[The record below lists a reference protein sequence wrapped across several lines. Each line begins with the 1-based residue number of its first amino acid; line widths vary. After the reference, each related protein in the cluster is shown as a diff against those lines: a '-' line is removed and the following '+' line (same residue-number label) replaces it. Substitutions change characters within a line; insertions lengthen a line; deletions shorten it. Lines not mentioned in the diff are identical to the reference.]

1 MAGLAPRVDY
11 LAGFSFPVG
20 GLAAGKPRVLRL
32 GAEILL
38 STGRELV
45 YVYDSERRQLTAVYR
60 FPGQVW
66 HLEVLALRR
75 VLFVLCAWRGVY
87 CLSLD
92 QASRSVSQS
101 DGHEEDRDLPSPVVP
116 VDPDACVLP
125 DATLC
130 TFTVMDSV
138 LITLAQGTA
147 QWRLQLFQCPLPGQ
161 ARPPG
166 QTGEVELSAC
176 PAPAGSP
183 GGPEAPSPRFLPVLC
198 CVSPPGWRGPHR
210 LQHGPR
216 GSTLEASLFGLLFGT
231 DAALLESPVILC
243 GLPGG
248 QLCSVV
254 LKTLVTS
261 RLAPGDPKALVR
273 ILHHLEEPVIFIG
286 ALRTEPLPEDV
297 EDTCCDCLVALGH
310 RGRTLAIKASWDE
323 AGSLVPEMREYRLPG
338 PVLCAACGK
347 GGHVYHSTPSSL
359 CLVDLAR
366 AGTPWLGQDVPPNG
380 PGGLPSLPCPAS
392 LSVCS
397 VVTLSVSPRLPGGGA
412 ELLALSAQGRLL
424 SCRLEQ
430 SPEALRPTRGTMVA
444 TGRRMKGLLCGIG
457 TVSERMSSLKR
468 AVSQRNRALTCLNE
482 AMNVS
487 CALLSHREGP
497 RPISCTTT
505 TAWSRRELQDVLTAT
520 CLLENSGGP
529 HLGRGWALCVQV
541 LPGGPASD
549 PEAAGSA
556 VTYTVPV
563 DQLGPGGRREVTL
576 ALDLGKDC
584 VLDLPV
590 TVCCALFYSLRE
602 VLGGALAP
610 SGSFED
616 ASGDGVPP
624 DTLPGQG
631 GICLP
636 LSAHTVDLLQG
647 LRFPGLAAPHAQALG
662 PSGPTLNPVDTFLE
676 ACRRPGSHPAQPE
689 SLGAESLPPSVAAI
703 TVSAELLRAAWGHR
717 YSGVSLPCA
726 TLQWL
731 LAENAAAD
739 IVRAQELSSVQGVA
753 PDGTDIRLTVREVAV
768 TGLCPAGPLQAAE
781 IQVESRFLAS
791 MCGAHSAIVRRM
803 KRMVVE
809 QAAQGSSPPD
819 LCAQHLHQIQASC
832 EALLRQVRTL
842 RDQRCMED
850 EAGPASERLLQ
861 VYRQLRSPGL
871 LLL

>member
-11 LAGFSFPVG
+11 LAGFGFPVG

-45 YVYDSERRQLTAVYR
+45 YVYDSEGRQLTAVYR
-60 FPGQVW
+60 FPGQVC

-101 DGHEEDRDLPSPVVP
+101 DGDEEERGLPSPAVP

-130 TFTVMDSV
+130 AFTVMDGV

-147 QWRLQLFQCPLPGQ
+147 QWKLQVFQCPCPGQ
-161 ARPPG
+161 ARPLDQIG
-166 QTGEVELSAC
+166 AVQLSAC
-176 PAPAGSP
+176 TPPAGSP
-183 GGPEAPSPRFLPVLC
+183 GRPEAPSPRFLPVLC
-198 CVSPPGWRGPHR
+198 CVSPPGCGAPHSLQQGP
-210 LQHGPR
+210 P
-216 GSTLEASLFGLLFGT
+216 GSTLEGALFGLLFGT
-231 DAALLESPVILC
+231 DATLLESPVILC
-243 GLPGG
+243 GLPDG

-261 RLAPGDPKALVR
+261 RSAPGDPKALVR

-286 ALRTEPLPEDV
+286 ALRTEPLPEDM

-338 PVLCAACGK
+338 PLLCAACGE
-347 GGHVYHSTPSSL
+347 GGRVYHSTPSSL

-366 AGTPWLGQDVPPNG
+366 GGTPWLGEGADVPPNG
-380 PGGLPSLPCPAS
+380 PGGLPSLLCPAS

-397 VVTLSVSPRLPGGGA
+397 VVTLSVSPRLPEGGA
-412 ELLALSAQGRLL
+412 ELLALSARGRLL
-424 SCRLEQ
+424 TCRLEQ
-430 SPEALRPTRGTMVA
+430 SPEAPWPTRGTSAA
-444 TGRRMKGLLCGIG
+444 TGRRMKDLLCGIG
-457 TVSERMSSLKR
+457 TVSERVSSLKR
-468 AVSQRNRALTCLNE
+468 AVDQRNRALTCLNE

-487 CALLSHREGP
+487 CALLSCREGP

-505 TAWSRRELQDVLTAT
+505 TAWSRRELRDVLTAT
-520 CLLENSGGP
+520 CLLENSSGP

-541 LPGGPASD
+541 LPGAPASD

-556 VTYTVPV
+556 VTYTIPV

-576 ALDLGKDC
+576 ALGPGKDGM
-584 VLDLPV
+584 LDLPV

-610 SGSFED
+610 SGSSED
-616 ASGDGVPP
+616 ASWDG
-624 DTLPGQG
+624 QE

-636 LSAHTVDLLQG
+636 LSEHTVDLLQG
-647 LRFPGLAAPHAQALG
+647 LRFPGLATSLAQALG
-662 PSGPTLNPVDTFLE
+662 PSGPTLDPVDTFLE
-676 ACRRPGSHPAQPE
+676 ACHRPGSHPAQPE
-689 SLGAESLPPSVAAI
+689 SLRAKYLPPSVAAI
-703 TVSAELLRAAWGHR
+703 TVSAELLRAACGDR
-717 YSGVSLPCA
+717 SSGMSLSCA
-726 TLQWL
+726 VLQWL
-731 LAENAAAD
+731 LAENAVVD
-739 IVRAQELSSVQGVA
+739 VVRARGLSSVQGVA

-768 TGLCPAGPLQAAE
+768 TGMCPAGPLQAAE
-781 IQVESRFLAS
+781 IQVESRCLAS
-791 MCGAHSAIVRRM
+791 VCGAHGAIVRRM
-803 KRMVVE
+803 QRGLHKGLTR
-809 QAAQGSSPPD
+809 D
-819 LCAQHLHQIQASC
+819 LLAPA
-832 EALLRQVRTL
+832 
-842 RDQRCMED
+842 
-850 EAGPASERLLQ
+850 AGPQSCPPGVKTHSLSSDKGLRPVL
-861 VYRQLRSPGL
+861 VVGQLVTCTSPGQ
-871 LLL
+871 